1 MNSQGRNTNQINKY
15 AAQRLRS
22 KRIIIIAIMASIV
35 FVVAYF
41 AITAIVNANSD
52 DTAPSRPIF
61 FYMADWEKDVMKDE
75 KYLALD
81 RNVYFY
87 DTRRNEKISI
97 SDENSADVSQDYK
110 AGVELLRKYVRYAIN
125 GNHTAMNKLFSDAY
139 FAAGYD
145 AKEAFTMQQI
155 YDICITNIRL
165 SATEENGKT
174 YQSYEFWLEYR
185 IRENNGTFRNDVG
198 SDGAKPEMFI
208 ITDRNGDVKIDA
220 IIPYSTK

>member
-1 MNSQGRNTNQINKY
+1 MNSQGRNTNQINQY

-22 KRIIIIAIMASIV
+22 KRIIIIAIMVSIV

-41 AITAIVNANSD
+41 AITAIINANSD
-52 DTAPSRPIF
+52 DTTPSRPIF
-61 FYMADWEKDVMKDE
+61 FYMADWEKDIMEDE

-81 RNVYFY
+81 RSVYFY

-97 SDENSADVSQDYK
+97 SDENSVDVSQDYR
-110 AGVELLRKYVRYAIN
+110 AGVELLREYVRYAIN
-125 GNHTAMNKLFSDAY
+125 GNHEAINDMFSDAY
-139 FAAGYD
+139 FAAGY
-145 AKEAFTMQQI
+145 KEKKAFTMQQI

-185 IRENNGTFRNDVG
+185 IRENNGTFRSDVG